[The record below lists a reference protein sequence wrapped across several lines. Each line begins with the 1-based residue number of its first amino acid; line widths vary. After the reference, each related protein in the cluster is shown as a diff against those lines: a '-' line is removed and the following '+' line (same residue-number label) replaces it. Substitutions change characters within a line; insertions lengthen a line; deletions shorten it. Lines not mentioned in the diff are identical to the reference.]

1 MVRDFVSWQD
11 GMPTPLSGVPPLN
24 MTLRLTPA
32 ALCVATAL
40 AVLGPAPH
48 AAARTEEWHPTQGGT
63 INAEP
68 SDVVGP
74 WALFDNGALLPL
86 NLLSPE
92 DCVRFY
98 QYLQGKPARADNWA
112 KAGSAVSAELYGRL
126 MHYSGNDL
134 VTDNENGRKEPEFY
148 LVFFTDN
155 DRNKSWNM
163 LSGSTPALYAQLVRD
178 YPEDV
183 QGFVFGVGEVLQDHY
198 DIATNTHGEWMF
210 TNFDTEVEMRT
221 LKGMIPSN
229 LYGLLLVT
237 RDGIPLVGPEA
248 SSDDEIKAQFVK
260 INAILKHAANSD
272 TRDWLARA
280 YYFRAVQPVAF
291 AHGHSDPLLIGNP
304 LVPAILRKMKIYQ
317 VDATFKV
324 AADGSI
330 TSVDVKPGTLPPQ
343 TVKMFNAG
351 FQKGSL
357 FVPAVDNG
365 KFVDG
370 TYEYHMQV
378 AP

>member
-1 MVRDFVSWQD
+1 M
-11 GMPTPLSGVPPLN
+11 TP
-24 MTLRLTPA
+24 RLTPA
-32 ALCVATAL
+32 VLCVATAL
-40 AVLGPAPH
+40 AVLGLAPL
-48 AAARTEEWHPTQGGT
+48 AAAKAEEWKPLKGET
-63 INAEP
+63 ITAEP
-68 SDVVGP
+68 SDVIGP

-98 QYLQGKPARADNWA
+98 QYLQGKPARAENWA
-112 KAGSAVSAELYGRL
+112 KAGSAISTELYGRL

-134 VTDNENGRKEPEFY
+134 ATDNENGRPEPEFY
-148 LVFFTDN
+148 MVFFTDN

-163 LSGSTPALYAQLVRD
+163 LGGSTPALYAKMMKD
-178 YPEDV
+178 YPDDV

-198 DIATNTHGEWMF
+198 DVATNTHGEWMF

-221 LKGMIPSN
+221 LKKMIPSN
-229 LYGLLLVT
+229 LYGLLFVT
-237 RDGIPLVGPEA
+237 RDGIPLFGPEA
-248 SSDDEIKAQFVK
+248 SSDDEIKATFAKV
-260 INAILKHAANSD
+260 NGLLKHAANRD
-272 TRDWLARA
+272 TRDWIARA

-304 LVPAILRKMKIYQ
+304 LVAARLRQMKIYQ

-330 TSVDVKPGTLPPQ
+330 TSVDVKPGTMPPE
-343 TVKMFNAG
+343 TVKMFNTG
-351 FQKGSL
+351 FQRGCL

>member
-1 MVRDFVSWQD
+1 LAGGNGHPNLGRS
-11 GMPTPLSGVPPLN
+11 PLN
-24 MTLRLTPA
+24 MTFRLTPVV
-32 ALCVATAL
+32 LCL
-40 AVLGPAPH
+40 
-48 AAARTEEWHPTQGGT
+48 AAAWAVTGLAPSAAAKAEEWKPLKGDAIT
-63 INAEP
+63 AEP

-74 WALFDNGALLPL
+74 WALFDSGAFLPL

-98 QYLQGKPARADNWA
+98 QALQGKPARADNWA
-112 KAGSAVSAELYGRL
+112 HAGSAVSAELYGRL
-126 MHYSGNDL
+126 MRYSGNDL
-134 VTDNENGRKEPEFY
+134 VPDSENGRKEPEFY

-163 LSGSTPALYAQLVRD
+163 LSGSTPALYAQLIKD
-178 YPEDV
+178 YPDDV

-221 LKGMIPSN
+221 LKKMIPSN
-229 LYGLLLVT
+229 FYGLLLVT

-248 SSDDEIKAQFVK
+248 STDEDIKASFVK
-260 INAILKHAANSD
+260 VNAILKHAANRD
-272 TRDWLARA
+272 TRDWRARA
-280 YYFRAVQPVAF
+280 YYYRAVQPVAF

-304 LVPAILRKMKIYQ
+304 LVAARLRQMKIYQ

-324 AADGSI
+324 AADGTI
-330 TSVDVKPGTLPPQ
+330 TGVDVKPGTMTPD
-343 TVKMFNAG
+343 TVKMFATG
-351 FQKGSL
+351 FQRGCL